1 MPVKFFYFFIIFFPE
16 TRNLYNNQQQTTIK
30 WVHLRFV
37 WLILRYLSYILIDL
51 YFIYKIFLFIE
62 NFARQTLKST
72 AGQRIIKGVLGRAL
86 LTFRSLLRILLI
98 LLCISFHYGSIRFFL
113 LWVLDFCIWAR
124 CKKFE
129 SLEAISAD
137 WYFTTVVCFSYFCF
151 LCSEWCKNQ

>member
-1 MPVKFFYFFIIFFPE
+1 MLLTGGKRRVLFFYFLKLVKCQWSSIIFFPE

-30 WVHLRFV
+30 WIHLRFV

-72 AGQRIIKGVLGRAL
+72 AGQHIIKGVLGRAL

-98 LLCISFHYGSIRFFL
+98 LLCISFHYGSIRFFSFVSTWL
-113 LWVLDFCIWAR
+113 LYLS
-124 CKKFE
+124 
-129 SLEAISAD
+129 SL
-137 WYFTTVVCFSYFCF
+137 
-151 LCSEWCKNQ
+151 